1 MRDERNNFAF
11 IDGNNVHMALKSC
24 GWRLDDHRFR
34 IYLKEHY
41 GVSKAYYFIGY
52 SEEHTMMYRRLQEA
66 GYILI
71 FKPMVRIPDGTMK
84 GNVDAELVLQAMIDL
99 PTYDRAVLV
108 TGDGDFACLVRY
120 LSQVNKFGNVLAPTL
135 SRCSSLLKKAS
146 GKQIAFM
153 DGLKAKLAYQSHK

>member
-1 MRDERNNFAF
+1 MLTLLNNYAF
-11 IDGNNVHMALKSC
+11 IDGNNVHMALKSS
-24 GWRLDDHRFR
+24 GWKLDDRRFR
-34 IYLKEHY
+34 VYLKEHY
-41 GVSKAYYFIGY
+41 GVLKAYYFIGY

-99 PTYDRAVLV
+99 PVYDRAVLV

-120 LSQVNKFGNVLAPTL
+120 LVEVGKFGNVLAPCL

-153 DGLKAKLAYQSHK
+153 DGLQAKLGYQPHK